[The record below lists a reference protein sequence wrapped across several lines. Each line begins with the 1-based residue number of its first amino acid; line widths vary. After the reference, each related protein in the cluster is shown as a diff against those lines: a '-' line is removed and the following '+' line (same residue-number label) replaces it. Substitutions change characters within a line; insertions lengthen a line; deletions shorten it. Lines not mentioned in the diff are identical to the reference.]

1 MQLVTSKPGRPSAGN
16 WMFPRIKLAYTKYC
30 TMVGTIYL
38 LFLKKRKWQ
47 NSEIDE
53 IPLRTFSLKVKL

>member
-16 WMFPRIKLAYTKYC
+16 WMFPGLSWHTLN